1 MRIKMKQKRKH
12 SVRKTRPSASKKAGL
27 PPGALVHVGEIRTPQ
42 PVATAL
48 SFDAANLSEEVLP
61 TAEAIADHRFKY
73 PRVWLNVYG
82 LQDAAL
88 LKSIGQRFGLHP
100 LVLEDILNTG
110 QRPKIDAYGDYLYL
124 VVRMFTW
131 DETAQSLVADQ
142 ISIVVGKDFVLSF
155 QERPTGVFEPT
166 RQRLRSGG
174 SPMRLRGVDHLAHA
188 LLDSAVDRYFAVV
201 DALGGVTEAMEDE
214 ALGTPT
220 PDVLQR
226 LNALKHDIITVRRA
240 VWPLREVLGTLVRTE
255 SIFFGEDIRPYLRD
269 VLDHT
274 LHVVELL
281 DDVRDLLGDVL
292 EIHLSSVNNRLNQ
305 EVRVLTVLTMLFLP
319 ASLIAGIF
327 GMNFEPLPLSRG
339 SDGFWLAIA
348 LMGVTASIL
357 AAIFWR
363 RAWLRSE

>member
-1 MRIKMKQKRKH
+1 MRQKKKH
-12 SVRKTRPSASKKAGL
+12 HVRKTRPSAGKKAGL
-27 PPGALVHVGEIRTPQ
+27 PPGSLVHVGEIRTPQ
-42 PVATAL
+42 PVATVL
-48 SFDAANLSEEVLP
+48 SFDGAHLTEEVLP
-61 TAEAIADHRFKY
+61 NTAAIAHHHFGHS
-73 PRVWLNVYG
+73 RVWLNVHG
-82 LQDAAL
+82 LQDATLIKA
-88 LKSIGQRFGLHP
+88 IGERFGLHP

-110 QRPKIDAYGDYLYL
+110 QRPKIDDYGDYIYL
-124 VVRMFTW
+124 VVRMFAW
-131 DETAQSLVADQ
+131 GETTHTVEADQ
-142 ISIVVGKDFVLSF
+142 ISIVIGKEFVLSF

-174 SPMRLRGVDHLAHA
+174 SPLRLRGIDHLAHA
-188 LLDSAVDRYFAVV
+188 LIDSIVDRYFAVV
-201 DALGGVTEAMEDE
+201 DALGVVTESMEDE
-214 ALGTPT
+214 AMGKPT

-226 LNALKHDIITVRRA
+226 LNAVKHDVITVRRA
-240 VWPLREVLGTLVRTE
+240 VWPLREVLGTLARTDNA
-255 SIFFGEDIRPYLRD
+255 FFGEDMRPYFRD

-292 EIHLSSVNNRLNQ
+292 NVHLSNVSNRLNQ

-327 GMNFEPLPLSRG
+327 GMNFEPLPLAQRV
-339 SDGFWLAIA
+339 DGFWLAIG

-363 RAWLRSE
+363 RAWLRSG